1 MIYRNSKWTRSGRQS
16 GLSLLEVLIAIA
28 VLAIGLLGLVQMQAF
43 GLMNVERAYQRS
55 QATVL
60 AYAIADKMRA
70 NLTSLNAYL
79 SDTMAPADAE
89 AQPDCLTTS
98 GCSAA
103 ELAENDLF
111 EWNSALQSEL
121 PGANGTIALADGNF
135 TVAIIWDD
143 SGDGIINSD
152 DPSFN
157 VSFSP

>member
-1 MIYRNSKWTRSGRQS
+1 MIYRNSKCTRSGRQS

-121 PGANGTIALADGNF
+121 PGASGTIALADGNF